1 MDEMLSRAQFEGEGG
16 MVTEDDEVG
25 DDFFKS
31 TQQQVGFYSEGFWAR
46 SRWMHHGLGI
56 ELDSEEGVQVLPK
69 GRINLAASKEAGR
82 YTTRFYWPW

>member
-31 TQQQVGFYSEGFWAR
+31 TQQQVGFYSEGF
-46 SRWMHHGLGI
+46 
-56 ELDSEEGVQVLPK
+56 
-69 GRINLAASKEAGR
+69 
-82 YTTRFYWPW
+82 